1 MYGLEVIFLPEVVK
15 IFSQINISVIFTHA
29 FKIKSFT
36 NICMWIITQ
45 IKGMLVLISSL
56 KLSTVPYVAGS
67 ESRSHSRTAYMAIYR
82 CQTASQVSLLVG
94 FLISWISL
102 PTKTGTP
109 WIKVISQYIIYLREF
124 YQLYLLIQNV
134 QLYCDSQI

>member
-1 MYGLEVIFLPEVVK
+1 MFIQHLKVCHRYCMVWKQNFLLEVVK

-56 KLSTVPYVAGS
+56 KLSTVPFAADP
-67 ESRSHSRTAYMAIYR
+67 ES
-82 CQTASQVSLLVG
+82 
-94 FLISWISL
+94 
-102 PTKTGTP
+102 
-109 WIKVISQYIIYLREF
+109 
-124 YQLYLLIQNV
+124 
-134 QLYCDSQI
+134 